1 MYASGLSI
9 DSLMKAARFMLPS
22 AFASDAGAV
31 SRSGPTLPV
40 AFAGL
45 KVWHEAQPLA
55 AKTAFPA
62 AALPP
67 PAFEEVVVAAEVVVA
82 GAVAGAV
89 VVAGVDVDPMVTV
102 CTTVDEDLPSD
113 V

>member
-1 MYASGLSI
+1 
-9 DSLMKAARFMLPS
+9 
-22 AFASDAGAV
+22 
-31 SRSGPTLPV
+31 
-40 AFAGL
+40 
-45 KVWHEAQPLA
+45 LA
-55 AKTAFPA
+55 AKTVFPA

-82 GAVAGAV
+82 GSVVVAGAV

>member
-9 DSLMKAARFMLPS
+9 DSLMNAARFMLLS

-45 KVWHEAQPLA
+45 KVWHEAQPFA
-55 AKTAFPA
+55 AKTASPA
-62 AALPP
+62 AAFPSPP
-67 PAFEEVVVAAEVVVA
+67 EEVVVAGVVV
-82 GAVAGAV
+82 GAGAV
-89 VVAGVDVDPMVTV
+89 VVAGAEVDPMVTV
-102 CTTVDEDLPSD
+102 CTTVAEDLPSE

>member
-1 MYASGLSI
+1 MFL
-9 DSLMKAARFMLPS
+9 S
-22 AFASDAGAV
+22 AFASEAGAV

-45 KVWHEAQPLA
+45 KVWHEAQPFE
-55 AKTAFPA
+55 AKTACPA

-67 PAFEEVVVAAEVVVA
+67 PEAVVVALVELVVPDEVVVAE
-82 GAVAGAV
+82 
-89 VVAGVDVDPMVTV
+89 DVDPMVTV
-102 CTTVDEDLPSD
+102 CTTVDEDFPSE